1 MKPIGRASGRS
12 AVAAA
17 AYRAGESLTN
27 ERDGL
32 THDFR
37 RRRGVEHSEIVIA
50 TGSGA
55 EWALDRSALWNAAE
69 DSEKRKDARVARE
82 FEIALPH
89 ELSGAQRLALT
100 REFAQGLAD
109 KHGTA
114 VDFAIHAPHGETDE
128 RNFHAHL
135 MMTTR
140 ALTPDSLGDKTNL
153 ERENKW
159 LAGQGLPL
167 TQVQLVEIRQAWE
180 QVANVHLARAELDQ
194 KIDSRS
200 HAERGLEIEPTLH
213 MGVHATQMERRGKEV
228 SQRRLDPESARRN
241 AELIRQKPEQV
252 LSILTGEKSV
262 FDRRDVARTLHRYI
276 DDPQAFQAAFSRVMA
291 SPALVELQAEQKDS
305 FGRTLSGARYS
316 TREMVSVERGMA
328 ESADRMAAAS
338 GFGVEERRVEA
349 ALAARSFLAEEQRE
363 AVRHVTGGERIA
375 AVVGLAGAG
384 KSTMLSAAREAW
396 EGQGFAVHG
405 AALSGK
411 AAEGLEE
418 SSGIASRT
426 LASFEHGW
434 TNGRQA
440 LGPRDVLVIDEA
452 GMVSSKQ
459 LAAFVGAAEAA
470 GAKLVLVGD
479 PEQLQPIN
487 AGAAFRAV
495 AERIGFVELEGV
507 RRQEKDWQRA
517 ASQAFARHGTA
528 EGLASYAQR
537 GGVRLAET
545 REEAVGE
552 IVRDVV
558 ADMAAR
564 PEGSRIV
571 LAHRR
576 ADVRE
581 LNASIREARQ
591 ERGELAGERSY
602 ATSDGERKFAP
613 GDRIIFLEN
622 NRDLGVKNGMIGT
635 VESVEDGRLT
645 ARLDQ
650 PASRKEGE
658 GRRVSVSMA
667 DYAAV
672 DHGYATTIHKS
683 QGATV
688 DRSFVLASETMDRHL
703 TYVAM
708 TRHREGAALYA
719 GREEFA
725 DLEALSSRLSRS
737 QAKETT
743 LDYAERRGIAAQFG
757 VESEIEVSCP
767 ARGTPPDPA
776 PEKDGRSF
784 LERRAAQAEPAHDKD
799 PEQRRESFLELARSI
814 LAQSEAS
821 SSGEGARQRAEPPSS
836 VPAPAP
842 DVAEA
847 LARGKQAFDMERAI
861 EDGFAAFKAEQA
873 QELAREREATRLRL
887 AEDARQRALA
897 EEAQKLEQERAAQRE
912 AARQRGRGH
921 GMER

>member
-1 MKPIGRASGRS
+1 
-12 AVAAA
+12 
-17 AYRAGESLTN
+17 
-27 ERDGL
+27 
-32 THDFR
+32 
-37 RRRGVEHSEIVIA
+37 
-50 TGSGA
+50 
-55 EWALDRSALWNAAE
+55 
-69 DSEKRKDARVARE
+69 
-82 FEIALPH
+82 
-89 ELSGAQRLALT
+89 
-100 REFAQGLAD
+100 
-109 KHGTA
+109 
-114 VDFAIHAPHGETDE
+114 
-128 RNFHAHL
+128 
-135 MMTTR
+135 
-140 ALTPDSLGDKTNL
+140 
-153 ERENKW
+153 
-159 LAGQGLPL
+159 
-167 TQVQLVEIRQAWE
+167 
-180 QVANVHLARAELDQ
+180 
-194 KIDSRS
+194 
-200 HAERGLEIEPTLH
+200 
-213 MGVHATQMERRGKEV
+213 
-228 SQRRLDPESARRN
+228 
-241 AELIRQKPEQV
+241 
-252 LSILTGEKSV
+252 
-262 FDRRDVARTLHRYI
+262 
-276 DDPQAFQAAFSRVMA
+276 
-291 SPALVELQAEQKDS
+291 
-305 FGRTLSGARYS
+305 
-316 TREMVSVERGMA
+316 MA

-349 ALAARSFLAEEQRE
+349 ALAARLFLAEEQRE
-363 AVRHVTGGERIA
+363 AVRHVTRGERMA

-396 EGQGFAVHG
+396 EGQGFVVHG

-418 SSGIASRT
+418 SSGISSRT
-426 LASFEHGW
+426 MASWEHGW

-507 RRQEKDWQRA
+507 RRQGEDWQRA

-528 EGLASYAQR
+528 EGISAYAQR

-552 IVRDVV
+552 IVRDVLS
-558 ADMAAR
+558 DMAAR
-564 PEGSRIV
+564 SSGSRIV

-591 ERGELAGERSY
+591 ARGELAGERSY
-602 ATSDGERKFAP
+602 ATNDGERKFAA

-635 VESVEDGRLT
+635 VEGVEDGRLT

-719 GREEFA
+719 GRDEFA
-725 DLEALSSRLSRS
+725 DLEALSARLSRS

-743 LDYAERRGIAAQFG
+743 LDYAERRGIAAQLG
-757 VESEIEVSCP
+757 VESEIEVSSP
-767 ARGTPPDPA
+767 ARGAQPDPA

-784 LERRAAQAEPAHDKD
+784 MERRLASSEPAQDKE

-814 LAQSEAS
+814 LAQSSEAP
-821 SSGEGARQRAEPPSS
+821 SSGDGARQQVEPSSS

-842 DVAEA
+842 DVTEA
-847 LARGKQAFDMERAI
+847 LARGKQAFEVERAV
-861 EDGFAAFKAEQA
+861 EDGFAAFKADQA
-873 QELAREREATRLRL
+873 QELAREREAERLRL
-887 AEDARQRALA
+887 AESARQRELA
-897 EEAQKLEQERAAQRE
+897 EAAQKLEQERAAQRE
-912 AARQRGRGH
+912 AKRQRGRGQ

>member
-12 AVAAA
+12 SVAAA

-32 THDFR
+32 THDFT
-37 RRRGVEHSEIVIA
+37 RRRGVEHAEIVIA
-50 TGSGA
+50 SGSKA

-69 DSEKRKDARVARE
+69 ASERRKDARVARE

-89 ELSGAQRLALT
+89 ELSAGQRLALT

-167 TQVQLVEIRQAWE
+167 TQVQLVSIRQAWE

-228 SQRRLDPESARRN
+228 SQRRLDPDSARRN
-241 AELIRQKPEQV
+241 AELIREKPEQV

-276 DDPQAFQAAFSRVMA
+276 DDAEAFQAAFSKVMA
-291 SPALVELQAEQKDS
+291 SPALVELQTEQKDS
-305 FGRTLSGARYS
+305 FGRLSQSARYS

-338 GFGVEERRVEA
+338 GFDVEERRVEA
-349 ALAARSFLAEEQRE
+349 ALAARPFLAEEQRE
-363 AVRHVTGGERIA
+363 AVRHVTRGERMA

-396 EGQGFAVHG
+396 EAQGFAVHG

-434 TNGRQA
+434 GNGRQA

-507 RRQEKDWQRA
+507 RRQGEDWQRA

-528 EGLASYAQR
+528 EGLQAYAQR
-537 GGVRLAET
+537 GGVRIAET

-552 IVRDVV
+552 IVRDVLS
-558 ADMAAR
+558 DMAAR

-591 ERGELAGERSY
+591 ARGELAGERFY
-602 ATSDGERKFAP
+602 ATNDGDRQFAA

-635 VESVEDGRLT
+635 VEGVEDGRLT
-645 ARLDQ
+645 ATLDSPSGQ
-650 PASRKEGE
+650 GA
-658 GRRVSVSMA
+658 GRAVTVSMA

-719 GREEFA
+719 GRDEFA
-725 DLEALSSRLSRS
+725 DLEALSARLSRS

-743 LDYAERRGIAAQFG
+743 LDYAERRGIAAQLG
-757 VESEIEVSCP
+757 VESEIEVSSP
-767 ARGTPPDPA
+767 ARGAQPDPA

-784 LERRAAQAEPAHDKD
+784 LERRLASSGPAQDKE

-814 LAQSEAS
+814 LAQSEAP
-821 SSGEGARQRAEPPSS
+821 SSGDSARQQAAPSSS
-836 VPAPAP
+836 VPAPDR
-842 DVAEA
+842 DVTEA
-847 LARGKQAFDMERAI
+847 LARGKQAFEVERAV
-861 EDGFAAFKAEQA
+861 EDSFAAFKADQA
-873 QELAREREATRLRL
+873 QELAREREAERLRL
-887 AEDARQRALA
+887 AEAARQRALA
-897 EEAQKLEQERAAQRE
+897 EEEQKLEQERAAQRE
-912 AARQRGRGH
+912 RSRGRG
-921 GMER
+921 MER

>member
-1 MKPIGRASGRS
+1 MKPIGRSSGRS
-12 AVAAA
+12 SVAAA

-32 THDFR
+32 THDFT
-37 RRRGVEHSEIVIA
+37 RRRGVEHAEIVIA
-50 TGSGA
+50 SGSEA

-69 DSEKRKDARVARE
+69 ASEKRKDARVARE

-89 ELSGAQRLALT
+89 ELSAGQRLALT
-100 REFAQGLAD
+100 REFAQELAD

-241 AELIRQKPEQV
+241 AELIREKPEQV

-276 DDPQAFQAAFSRVMA
+276 DDAEAFQAAFSKVMA

-328 ESADRMAAAS
+328 EGADRMAAAS
-338 GFGVEERRVEA
+338 GFGVDARRVEA
-349 ALAARSFLAEEQRE
+349 ALSARKFLAEEQRE
-363 AVRHVTGGERIA
+363 AVRHVTRGQRIA

-384 KSTMLSAAREAW
+384 KSTMLAAAREAW

-418 SSGIASRT
+418 SSGISSRT
-426 LASFEHGW
+426 LASWEHGW

-470 GAKLVLVGD
+470 GAKIVLVGD

-507 RRQEKDWQRA
+507 RRQGEDWQRT

-528 EGLASYAQR
+528 EGIFAYAQH

-552 IVRDVV
+552 IVRDVLS
-558 ADMAAR
+558 DMEAR
-564 PEGSRIV
+564 PSGSRIV

-591 ERGELAGERSY
+591 ERGELGGEVSY
-602 ATSDGERKFAP
+602 ATNDGERKFAP

-622 NRDLGVKNGMIGT
+622 NRELGVKNGVLGM
-635 VESVEDGRLT
+635 VEAAEDGRLT
-645 ARLDQ
+645 ARLD
-650 PASRKEGE
+650 PPSGRGE

-688 DRSFVLASETMDRHL
+688 DRAFVLASETMDRHL

-719 GREEFA
+719 GRDEFA
-725 DLEALSSRLSRS
+725 DLEALSARLSRS

-743 LDYAERRGIAAQFG
+743 LDYAERRGIAAQLG
-757 VESEIEVSCP
+757 VESQIEVSSP
-767 ARGTPPDPA
+767 AREAQPGPVLA

-784 LERRAAQAEPAHDKD
+784 LERRAAQAEPAQDKE

-814 LAQSEAS
+814 LAQSEAP
-821 SSGEGARQRAEPPSS
+821 SSGDAARQRAEPPSS
-836 VPAPAP
+836 VPAPDR
-842 DVAEA
+842 DVTEA
-847 LARGKQAFDMERAI
+847 LVRGKQAFEVERAV
-861 EDGFAAFKAEQA
+861 EDSFAAFKADQA
-873 QELAREREATRLRL
+873 QELAREREAERLRL
-887 AEDARQRALA
+887 AEAARQRELA
-897 EEAQKLEQERAAQRE
+897 EAAQKLEQERTAQRE
-912 AARQRGRGH
+912 RPRGH

>member
-12 AVAAA
+12 SVAAA

-27 ERDGL
+27 ERDGQ
-32 THDFR
+32 THDFT
-37 RRRGVEHSEIVIA
+37 RRRGVEHAEIVIA
-50 TGSGA
+50 SGSEA

-69 DSEKRKDARVARE
+69 ASENRKDARVARE

-89 ELSGAQRLALT
+89 ELSAGQRLALT

-140 ALTPDSLGDKTNL
+140 ALTPDGLGNKTNL

-241 AELIRQKPEQV
+241 GELIREKPEQV

-276 DDPQAFQAAFSRVMA
+276 DDAEAFQAAFSKVMA
-291 SPALVELQAEQKDS
+291 SPALVELQTEQKDS

-316 TREMVSVERGMA
+316 TREMVAVERGMA

-338 GFGVEERRVEA
+338 GFGVDERRVEA

-363 AVRHVTGGERIA
+363 AVRHVTGGERMA

-396 EGQGFAVHG
+396 EAQGFAVHG

-434 TNGRQA
+434 SNGRQA

-459 LAAFVGAAEAA
+459 LAAFVAAAEAA

-507 RRQEKDWQRA
+507 RRQREDWQRA

-528 EGLASYAQR
+528 EGLASYARR
-537 GGVRLAET
+537 GGVRMAET

-552 IVRDVV
+552 IVRDVLD
-558 ADMAAR
+558 DMAAR

-576 ADVRE
+576 AYVLE
-581 LNASIREARQ
+581 LNQSIRAARQ
-591 ERGELAGERSY
+591 ERGALAGERSY
-602 ATSDGERKFAP
+602 ATNDGERKFAP

-635 VESVEDGRLT
+635 VEAVEDGRLT

-688 DRSFVLASETMDRHL
+688 DRAFVLASETMDRHL

-708 TRHREGAALYA
+708 TRHRDGAALYA
-719 GREEFA
+719 GRDEFA
-725 DLEALSSRLSRS
+725 DLEALSARLSRS

-743 LDYAERRGIAAQFG
+743 LDYAERRGIAAQLG
-757 VESEIEVSCP
+757 VESEIEVSGP
-767 ARGTPPDPA
+767 SRGAQPDPA

-784 LERRAAQAEPAHDKD
+784 MERRLASSELPQDKE

-836 VPAPAP
+836 VPPP
-842 DVAEA
+842 DRDVTEA
-847 LARGKQAFDMERAI
+847 LARGKQAFDVERAV
-861 EDGFAAFKAEQA
+861 EDSFAAFKAEQA
-873 QELAREREATRLRL
+873 QELAREREAERLRL
-887 AEDARQRALA
+887 AEDARQRELTEA
-897 EEAQKLEQERAAQRE
+897 AQKLEQERTAQRE
-912 AARQRGRGH
+912 RAQGH
-921 GMER
+921 GMKM

>member
-1 MKPIGRASGRS
+1 MRRS
-12 AVAAA
+12 
-17 AYRAGESLTN
+17 SL
-27 ERDGL
+27 RPAL
-32 THDFR
+32 
-37 RRRGVEHSEIVIA
+37 S
-50 TGSGA
+50 A

-89 ELSGAQRLALT
+89 ELSAGQRLALT

-180 QVANVHLARAELDQ
+180 QVANVHLARAGLEQ

-241 AELIRQKPEQV
+241 AELIREKPEQV

-276 DDPQAFQAAFSRVMA
+276 DDAEAFQAAFSKVMA

-305 FGRTLSGARYS
+305 FGRIVRARAIRRAKWFRSNAAWRRAPTGWRRRPVLASRSGASKRLWRRGRFWRRS
-316 TREMVSVERGMA
+316 SARRCGMSPGASASPPSSVWPGR
-328 ESADRMAAAS
+328 AS
-338 GFGVEERRVEA
+338 PPCFPPR
-349 ALAARSFLAEEQRE
+349 ARP
-363 AVRHVTGGERIA
+363 
-375 AVVGLAGAG
+375 G
-384 KSTMLSAAREAW
+384 KA
-396 EGQGFAVHG
+396 QGFTVHG

-426 LASFEHGW
+426 LASWEHGW
-434 TNGRQA
+434 ANGRQA

-507 RRQEKDWQRA
+507 RRQGEDWQRA

-537 GGVRLAET
+537 GGVRMAET

-552 IVRDVV
+552 IVRDVLS
-558 ADMAAR
+558 DMAAR

-602 ATSDGERKFAP
+602 ATNDGERKFAA

-635 VESVEDGRLT
+635 VEAVEDGRLT

-688 DRSFVLASETMDRHL
+688 DRCLRAGLGDDGPAFDLCGDDAPPRRGRRFTP
-703 TYVAM
+703 
-708 TRHREGAALYA
+708 A
-719 GREEFA
+719 GRNSPI
-725 DLEALSSRLSRS
+725 LRLCRRGL
-737 QAKETT
+737 AAARRRKRRC
-743 LDYAERRGIAAQFG
+743 DYAERRGIAAQLG
-757 VESEIEVSCP
+757 VESKIEVSSP
-767 ARGTPPDPA
+767 ARGAPA
-776 PEKDGRSF
+776 GPGARKGRAELFGAASGPSRSLPTTKSRSSGARAFWSWRGRSWRKARP
-784 LERRAAQAEPAHDKD
+784 LHLAMAPGSRPSRHRASRRPIAMSLRPLRAANRLLTWSA
-799 PEQRRESFLELARSI
+799 
-814 LAQSEAS
+814 
-821 SSGEGARQRAEPPSS
+821 PSRNS
-836 VPAPAP
+836 
-842 DVAEA
+842 
-847 LARGKQAFDMERAI
+847 
-861 EDGFAAFKAEQA
+861 FAAFKADA
-873 QELAREREATRLRL
+873 GARSWRGKGRRSVFVSPRPRGSAHWPRRRKSSNRSARRNANARGAT
-887 AEDARQRALA
+887 AW
-897 EEAQKLEQERAAQRE
+897 
-912 AARQRGRGH
+912 RGRPRIFQHSLFGT
-921 GMER
+921 ERFFE

>member
-1 MKPIGRASGRS
+1 M
-12 AVAAA
+12 AAA

-32 THDFR
+32 THDFT
-37 RRRGVEHSEIVIA
+37 RRRGVEHAEIVIA
-50 TGSGA
+50 CGSEA
-55 EWALDRSALWNAAE
+55 EWALDRSVLWNAAE
-69 DSEKRKDARVARE
+69 AFEKRKDARVARE

-89 ELSGAQRLALT
+89 ELSAGQRLALT

-140 ALTPDSLGDKTNL
+140 ALTPDGLGDKTNL

-159 LAGQGLPL
+159 LTGQGLPL

-180 QVANVHLARAELDQ
+180 QAANVHLFRAGLEQ

-200 HAERGLEIEPTLH
+200 HAERGIEIEPTLH

-241 AELIRQKPEQV
+241 AELIREKPEQV
-252 LSILTGEKSV
+252 LAILTGEKSV
-262 FDRRDVARTLHRYI
+262 FDRRDVARVLHRYI
-276 DDPQAFQAAFSRVMA
+276 DGPEEFQAAFSKVMA

-305 FGRTLSGARYS
+305 FGRLSQSARYS
-316 TREMVSVERGMA
+316 TREMVAVERGMA

-363 AVRHVTGGERIA
+363 AVRHVTRGERMA

-396 EGQGFAVHG
+396 EGQGFVVHG

-418 SSGIASRT
+418 SSGVASRT
-426 LASFEHGW
+426 LASWEHGW
-434 TNGRQA
+434 ANGRQA

-459 LAAFVGAAEAA
+459 LATFVGAAEAA

-507 RRQEKDWQRA
+507 RRQGEDWQRA

-528 EGLASYAQR
+528 EGISAYAQR
-537 GGVRLAET
+537 GGVRMAET
-545 REEAVGE
+545 REEAGAE
-552 IVRDVV
+552 IVRDVLD
-558 ADMAAR
+558 DMAAR

-591 ERGELAGERSY
+591 KRGELAGEFSY
-602 ATSDGERKFAP
+602 ATNDGERKFAP

-622 NRDLGVKNGMIGT
+622 NRDVGVKNGMLGL
-635 VESVEDGRLT
+635 VEAVEDGKLT
-645 ARLDQ
+645 ARLDS
-650 PASRKEGE
+650 PSGRGE
-658 GRRVSVSMA
+658 GRAVSVSTA

-708 TRHREGAALYA
+708 TRHRDGAALYA
-719 GREEFA
+719 SREEFA
-725 DLEALSSRLSRS
+725 DLAALSARLSRS

-743 LDYAERRGIAAQFG
+743 LDYAERRGIAAQLG
-757 VESEIEVSCP
+757 VESEIEVLSP
-767 ARGTPPDPA
+767 TRGARPDPA

-784 LERRAAQAEPAHDKD
+784 LERRAAQAEPAQDKE
-799 PEQRRESFLELARSI
+799 PERRRESFLELARSI
-814 LAQSEAS
+814 LAQSAGGDIDAVARQSEA
-821 SSGEGARQRAEPPSS
+821 GARAPVLAADPQVAAAVAQAKEAFQIERAVEE
-836 VPAPAP
+836 ARA
-842 DVAEA
+842 A
-847 LARGKQAFDMERAI
+847 LAAERAREI
-861 EDGFAAFKAEQA
+861 EME
-873 QELAREREATRLRL
+873 RLRL
-887 AEDARQRALA
+887 TEETRQKELA
-897 EEAQKLEQERAAQRE
+897 ETAHRLEQERAQR
-912 AARQRGRGH
+912 AGARERGQSL
-921 GMER
+921 GM